1 MTETEHLRL
10 TGPMSKVADQ
20 EDWLDFVPE
29 GSKNIDPA
37 NLLAPQFYRVNDTI
51 FLVVTGSQYEDG
63 GINDNTCVIAA
74 YLYTVRVDGPPQL
87 LTWTAKAIFVTGENF
102 AVDTSIFNSPTY
114 TLANSEM
121 LPDGRLFQSIY
132 LIQDATPRNLIGS
145 VPIRVHDDAALE
157 IGQWQPLAEKFIGPM
172 AESSIY
178 DSDAQRDDL
187 AVRAI
192 SPLAW
197 AGSLEGGE
205 HRLLCCVS
213 AMSGFDTD
221 NVDFFLLVRYFDTD
235 GMSLRA
241 RGTWVPCW
249 KRLGGYPPTIANYA
263 YGLNG
268 RLHVFAPFAELSEHG
283 RSSHP
288 DIEGDGA
295 IAVVHDHG
303 QGQAHLENVTDVFT
317 RKINGDYLVMQ
328 FGFTSF
334 LAFIAPGHD
343 WVNYMRMT
351 GAIQTDVE
359 ESRLVEFEVHDKQ
372 LDAFQANAMGMT
384 QTRSRHPWF
393 CPTFVRGHG
402 FGDDDPAAVELVSRE
417 GVLMERLPIPREDP
431 PISDDQQNS
440 THIHPRWLVIGG
452 HDNANPRG
460 VHVTTVEC
468 DLPDP
473 PEEIAAEHRAQRLRF
488 EEMNNG

>member
-20 EDWLDFVPE
+20 GDWLGLVPE

-37 NLLAPQFYRVNDTI
+37 NLLAPQFYRVSDTI
-51 FLVVTGSQYEDG
+51 FLVVTGSQYENG
-63 GINDNTCVIAA
+63 STNDNTCVIAA
-74 YLYTVRVDGPPQL
+74 YLYAVRVDGPPQL
-87 LTWTAKAIFVTGENF
+87 LTWTAKAIFVTGENL
-102 AVDTSIFNSPTY
+102 AVDSSVFSSPTY

-145 VPIRVHDDAALE
+145 VPIRVHDDKTLE
-157 IGQWQPLAEKFIGPM
+157 IGQWQPLAEKFISPM

-187 AVRAI
+187 TVRAI

-213 AMSGFDTD
+213 AMTGFETD
-221 NVDFFLLVRYFDTD
+221 NIDFFLLVRYFDTD

-249 KRLGGYPPTIANYA
+249 KRRGVYPPTIANYA

-268 RLHVFAPFAELSEHG
+268 RLHVFAPFAELSDHG

-288 DIEGDGA
+288 GVEGDGA
-295 IAVVHDHG
+295 IAVVRDHG
-303 QGQAHLENVTDVFT
+303 QGQAHLENVTGVFA
-317 RKINGDYLVMQ
+317 RDLGGDYLAMQ

-334 LAFIAPGHD
+334 LALIAPGGSWVD
-343 WVNYMRMT
+343 WARIHGVVQT
-351 GAIQTDVE
+351 GAE
-359 ESRLVEFEVHDKQ
+359 ESRVTEFEVHDEG

-393 CPTFVRGHG
+393 CPTFVHGHG
-402 FGDDDPAAVELVSRE
+402 FGAEPAAVELVSRE
-417 GVLMERLPIPREDP
+417 GTLVERLTIPREDP
-431 PISDDQQNS
+431 PISDAEQNS

-452 HDNANPRG
+452 HDNASPRG
-460 VHVTTVEC
+460 IHVTTVEC
-468 DLPDP
+468 DLPAP
-473 PEEIAAEHRAQRLRF
+473 PEEIAARHRAQRLRF
-488 EEMNNG
+488 EEAHNG